1 MRGRSRRTFTLL
13 PLLVGACQSW
23 QSVPLAPTPSGALP
37 SPSWVMLKGGAEV
50 LVENGRFTPDSILGL
65 TSGSRPFA
73 VSRDSVASVEARRY
87 SLGLS
92 IGVVMLGG
100 IVATLLVLLLMLS
113 GDDS

>member
-1 MRGRSRRTFTLL
+1 MHGRSQRWLIIL
-13 PLLVGACQSW
+13 PLLVGACKSW

-37 SPSWVMLKGGAEV
+37 SPSWVVLKGGAEV

-92 IGVVMLGG
+92 IGGVMLGG
-100 IVATLLVLLLMLS
+100 IVAALLWLLLLLA

>member
-1 MRGRSRRTFTLL
+1 
-13 PLLVGACQSW
+13 
-23 QSVPLAPTPSGALP
+23 
-37 SPSWVMLKGGAEV
+37 
-50 LVENGRFTPDSILGL
+50 
-65 TSGSRPFA
+65 